1 MNRPADET
9 INQGASSTMANEHRI
24 HVFINNTKYELES
37 PVQTGASLKRLANI
51 KLEDVLFLQA
61 HGDDEVIA
69 NDAKVTLKGGDHLHS
84 QPPADYGL
92 EARLLDES
100 GIDAS
105 QAALHPQEGGWSFL
119 VISGYSLPAGFQPGA
134 VDLLIK
140 LPPGFPDAQPDMFW
154 VHPPVKT
161 ANGSLPRATCIESLL
176 AKEWQRFSWHLA
188 AGAWQP
194 GVSTLRDFMRCISAR
209 FLRMD

>member
-1 MNRPADET
+1 MAD
-9 INQGASSTMANEHRI
+9 QHPI
-24 HVFINNTKYELES
+24 HVFINKTKYELDN
-37 PVQTGASLKRLANI
+37 PVQTGASLKQFANI

-61 HGDDEVIA
+61 HGEDQVVG
-69 NDAKVTLKGGDHLHS
+69 NDATVTLKNGDHLHS

-92 EARLLDES
+92 EAKHLHGA

-105 QAALHPQEGGWSFL
+105 KATIHPQEGGWSFL
-119 VISGYSLPAGFQPGA
+119 VISGYTVPAGFQPDQ

-154 VHPPVKT
+154 VHPAVKT
-161 ANGSLPRATCIESLL
+161 AQGSLPRATCMESLL
-176 AKEWQRFSWHLA
+176 GKEWQRFSWHLA

-194 GVSTLRDFMRCISAR
+194 GVSTLRDFMRCISGR
-209 FLRMD
+209 FLRMN